1 METDFCVQTG
11 EGNKASPGITI
22 APNRAMRND
31 VSVPQNGV
39 VSRRKHEKIFSY
51 IKKKKMGVLVRG
63 TVQDPLSRVT
73 FTQPRSGHL

>member
-22 APNRAMRND
+22 VPNRAMRNN

-39 VSRRKHEKIFSY
+39 GSQRKHEEYIYY

-63 TVQDPLSRVT
+63 TVRDLLSRVT
-73 FTQPRSGHL
+73 FTQPRSRHL